1 MALVNKVNE
10 VILVSVNLGISPLE
24 VNDVRTLLPSMEV
37 LMIQVSSNEWR
48 RSLRSVSMC
57 RAHTRVGTR
66 TKSS

>member
-10 VILVSVNLGISPLE
+10 VILVSVNLGISPPE

-48 RSLRSVSMC
+48 GSLRSVSMC
-57 RAHTRVGTR
+57 RAHTRVGIR